1 MTAPIPN
8 AGTIFGMIADPLD
21 GPRQMA
27 LLGPVVRIWAP
38 PPLPRML
45 LVSDPDL
52 IETVLSADFRSY
64 RKDWYTRQLEYI
76 LGEGLVTSE
85 GAHWKRQRRLMNPG
99 FHRDRIASYA
109 EVMANSAMQM
119 AADWQGRR
127 DLDIHAEMMALT
139 LDVVAKTL
147 FGADV
152 GDDAHDVHRILGTL
166 LEHFMGIGGSGIRIP
181 NMVPTPGNRRARA
194 ALDELD
200 ALMTRLIASKRAE
213 PGDDLLSMLIETTD
227 EDGNGMDDQML
238 RDEALTLLVAGHETT
253 ALTLT
258 FSFYLLA
265 QNPDAE
271 ETLHAELDAVL
282 GDRAPLM
289 SDMRALP
296 YTQAVITEAMRLYP
310 PVWGI
315 GREALQDT
323 TLGDHAVLQGDQ
335 IFLSQW
341 AMHRDPRFFDDPD
354 TFRPERWLS
363 DRKRPKYAYFPF
375 GGGPRVCI
383 GKRFAEMESILLLAT
398 LARRYSLR
406 LKEGERLELLPSIT
420 IRPKHGLP
428 MTSTAR
434 PVAHAMERAAK

>member
-1 MTAPIPN
+1 M
-8 AGTIFGMIADPLD
+8 AGNTTLVHLVLDKPL
-21 GPRQMA
+21 A
-27 LLGPVVRIWAP
+27 
-38 PPLPRML
+38 
-45 LVSDPDL
+45 
-52 IETVLSADFRSY
+52 
-64 RKDWYTRQLEYI
+64 
-76 LGEGLVTSE
+76 
-85 GAHWKRQRRLMNPG
+85 QR
-99 FHRDRIASYA
+99 
-109 EVMANSAMQM
+109 
-119 AADWQGRR
+119 
-127 DLDIHAEMMALT
+127 
-139 LDVVAKTL
+139 
-147 FGADV
+147 
-152 GDDAHDVHRILGTL
+152 
-166 LEHFMGIGGSGIRIP
+166 
-181 NMVPTPGNRRARA
+181 
-194 ALDELD
+194 
-200 ALMTRLIASKRAE
+200 
-213 PGDDLLSMLIETTD
+213 
-227 EDGNGMDDQML
+227 
-238 RDEALTLLVAGHETT
+238 
-253 ALTLT
+253 LT